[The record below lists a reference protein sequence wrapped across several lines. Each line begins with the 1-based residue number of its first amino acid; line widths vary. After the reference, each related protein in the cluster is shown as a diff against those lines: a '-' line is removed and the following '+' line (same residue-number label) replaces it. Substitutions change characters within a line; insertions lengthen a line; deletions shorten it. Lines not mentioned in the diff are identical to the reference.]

1 MDAAFNERYA
11 NNFRSCKEYLSFIF
25 SVETAL
31 MRAGN
36 FLFID
41 YIKYYKLNGRDQ
53 VLISA

>member
-25 SVETAL
+25 SVETA

-41 YIKYYKLNGRDQ
+41 YKKYYKLNGRDQ